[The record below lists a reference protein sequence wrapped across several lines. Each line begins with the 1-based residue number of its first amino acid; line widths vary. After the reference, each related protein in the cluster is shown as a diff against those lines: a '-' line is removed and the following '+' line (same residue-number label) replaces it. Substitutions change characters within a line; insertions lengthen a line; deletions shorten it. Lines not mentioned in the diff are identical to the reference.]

1 MVKKVSVKAKAVS
14 KKFESGGEVT
24 YALRSVDFEATE
36 GELVVIVGPS
46 GSGKTTLLSAI
57 AGTLSI
63 DDGEISIFGVPLQK
77 KDPED
82 ICSFRQK
89 HIGFIFQQFHL
100 IKTLTCVE
108 NVSIPLRL
116 QGVETKIAMDKA
128 AEILDHVGLRQ
139 KASIYPKLLSGGQQ
153 QRIAIARALVHNPG
167 LIICDEPTSALDAET
182 GAKIMD
188 LISRHARDN
197 NRCIIVVTHD
207 ARIFKYADRIVKMED
222 GKISTIG
229 SYTHD

>member
-1 MVKKVSVKAKAVS
+1 MDKKVCVEVKAVS
-14 KKFESGGEVT
+14 KKFESGGDLT
-24 YALRSVDFEATE
+24 YALRSVNFSASE

-63 DDGEISIFGVPLQK
+63 DEGQISVFGFPLEK
-77 KDPED
+77 KDPEK
-82 ICSFRQK
+82 ICFFRQTY
-89 HIGFIFQQFHL
+89 IGFIFQQFHL
-100 IKTLTCVE
+100 IKTLSCAE

-116 QGVETKIAMDKA
+116 QGMDIKMAMRKAVEM
-128 AEILDHVGLRQ
+128 LDHVGLKQ
-139 KASIYPKLLSGGQQ
+139 KAFSYPKLLSGGQQ
-153 QRIAIARALVHNPG
+153 QRIAIARALVHDPG

-182 GAKIMD
+182 GSKIME
-188 LISRHARDN
+188 LITKHARDN

-222 GKISTIG
+222 GQISNIG
-229 SYTHD
+229 RSTHD